1 MIGNW
6 GMRNR
11 RKAQLGAHR
20 PARAPPERKE
30 PIMITTLCAV
40 ALLAVAVFVLAGCIA
55 TAAL

>member
-1 MIGNW
+1 
-6 GMRNR
+6 MRNR

-40 ALLAVAVFVLAGCIA
+40 ALLAVAGAGAAFVAYRKRR
-55 TAAL
+55 